1 MMVDIAHPSSGGL
14 EPQQRQLKM
23 NNILRIVSELQQS
36 IYSNLQ
42 VLHPVQRYLSSVRYI
57 DELQRFIED
66 DQYKI
71 SLKLEPNTTSPPVS
85 SSSSKE
91 SVRHHAEKELPVELS
106 PICLSPSRRS
116 GCLPR
121 SSKSF
126 VPGHRKSRSEGGN
139 ILFGCGGG
147 GGLAS
152 PDLPHQV
159 TTLGRKGMKVSSMDS
174 LDNEK
179 TRSLLDGSLLEE
191 PMGGVCAQ
199 SPLYSPDYERE
210 ALTPPD
216 PLAMDSMSPG
226 SVRTFQG
233 YIQRKT
239 LIKDGRRP
247 LVSSWHRYWLELW
260 DTSLVY
266 YLPKTLSK
274 CRERRDYKSEPCK
287 LRSTLGWIVMVPQQT
302 HHLQPLDLE
311 SFQLADPVMRNV
323 YRFRGDSK
331 DRDLWVYHLT
341 RASKG
346 ITIQCLPTNL
356 ISFE

>member
-1 MMVDIAHPSSGGL
+1 M
-14 EPQQRQLKM
+14 Q
-23 NNILRIVSELQQS
+23 N
-36 IYSNLQ
+36 
-42 VLHPVQRYLSSVRYI
+42 YLASVRYI
-57 DELQRFIED
+57 DELQKFIED

-71 SLKLEPNTTSPPVS
+71 SLRLEPNTVSPPVS

-91 SVRHHAEKELPVELS
+91 SVRNHHAESAERQLHVELS

-116 GCLPR
+116 GCIPK
-121 SSKSF
+121 SGKSF

-147 GGLAS
+147 GLAS
-152 PDLPHQV
+152 PDLPHQA
-159 TTLGRKGMKVSSMDS
+159 TLGRKGMKVSSMDS

-179 TRSLLDGSLLEE
+179 TRSLLDGSFLED
-191 PMGGVCAQ
+191 PIPGVCTQ

-216 PLAMDSMSPG
+216 PLAISIMHPG
-226 SVRTFQG
+226 SIRTFQG

-247 LVSSWHRYWLELW
+247 LVSSWQKYWLELW

-274 CRERRDYKSEPCK
+274 CRERRDYRSEPCK
-287 LRSTLGWIVMVPQQT
+287 LRRTAGWIVMVPQQT
-302 HHLQPLDLE
+302 TQLQQPDTE

-331 DRDLWVYHLT
+331 DRNLWVYHLT

-346 ITIQCLPTNL
+346 VTAQCLPANL
-356 ISFE
+356 MSFE